1 MVKGIRVVL
10 NVLYL
15 LGIINLIYIMVI
27 VLDRLLNLMLIRDWF
42 RSLNNNF
49 NCGFIENKM

>member
-27 VLDRLLNLMLIRDWF
+27 VLDRLLNLMLKKRLI
-42 RSLNNNF
+42 
-49 NCGFIENKM
+49 